1 MLSIFPFQQSLPSYR
16 LSGGTNME
24 LQSQSRQVV
33 RCREKA
39 HSSRP
44 TQLSGPSSTSAG
56 MHIRRSTATGG
67 SCHLDPT
74 PVIPALDPE
83 GVRARLGLV
92 FWLSQS
98 QVFLNA
104 FWILLPVGKAKYPVV
119 HKNLILELHSLMR
132 RACLVGIIRVLL
144 SLVLSYA
151 DLSPSVLTQFLI
163 SAPLSASL
171 PRGIDEV
178 LL

>member
-1 MLSIFPFQQSLPSYR
+1 M
-16 LSGGTNME
+16 
-24 LQSQSRQVV
+24 
-33 RCREKA
+33 
-39 HSSRP
+39 
-44 TQLSGPSSTSAG
+44 
-56 MHIRRSTATGG
+56 
-67 SCHLDPT
+67 
-74 PVIPALDPE
+74 
-83 GVRARLGLV
+83 
-92 FWLSQS
+92 
-98 QVFLNA
+98 
-104 FWILLPVGKAKYPVV
+104 